1 MRVNGQERESLP
13 TGDFPTRQ
21 ASISTTVSTVRDL
34 ALEKHYSVWELAQ
47 LWGLSEK
54 TIRRMFYD
62 EPGVV
67 KWGREEQR
75 FRRAYLTLRIPESVV
90 QRVHRRLRQTG

>member
-1 MRVNGQERESLP
+1 MGPLAGHAGITPNS
-13 TGDFPTRQ
+13 
-21 ASISTTVSTVRDL
+21 ARDL

-54 TIRRMFYD
+54 TIRRMFMD

-67 KWGREEQR
+67 KWGHDEGR
-75 FRRAYLTLRIPESVV
+75 FKRAYTTLRIPESVV
-90 QRVHRRLRQTG
+90 QRVHRRLRHAG